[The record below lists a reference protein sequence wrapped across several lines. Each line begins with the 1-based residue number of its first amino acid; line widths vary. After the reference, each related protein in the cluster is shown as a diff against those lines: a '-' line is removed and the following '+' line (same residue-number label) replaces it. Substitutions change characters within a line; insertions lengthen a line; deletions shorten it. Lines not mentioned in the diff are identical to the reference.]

1 MTRPGL
7 EVTCREFVEL
17 VTDYFERRL
26 PDDVRVRFE
35 DHVELCPGC
44 ATYLEQMQTT
54 LRLTSSVDELE
65 RRPEVAALLAAFRD
79 FQRSGPPSG

>member
-1 MTRPGL
+1 MTRPGM

-17 VTDYFERRL
+17 VTEYFEERM

-44 ATYLEQMQTT
+44 ATYLEQMRTT
-54 LRLTSSVDELE
+54 MRLTRSVDELE
-65 RRPEVAALLAAFRD
+65 RRPEVAALLEAFRD
-79 FQRSGPPSG
+79 FHGSGP